1 MYIIIITESKHLDSK
16 KLEILQAM
24 SKAREDNCSLKVRYG
39 KVLACGAGAAGKTNF
54 FNLLMEENFQPL
66 HISTALAKTQQVT
79 IAMKARLSKTTDK
92 KVTFSKMDIDS
103 EIDQLLSYLPKK
115 YTTPSPQIRDTPADE
130 KRHVQINTKVESYTI
145 AEEMMSS
152 KLASNADVPTPH
164 LEEVWDILTF
174 MDTGGQPQFISMLPA
189 VNTFAM
195 ITFIV
200 HKITGGKSSLTEK
213 VIVKHGNKSGNRSFE
228 PHEHE
233 YTYHELIKTLMSYAS
248 SVLLPDKTF
257 LNKFKKIKSGGKE
270 KDTNTSSISFIATH
284 SSHVSENDIQE
295 IDDELIEIVKHS
307 STGGIKAKLN
317 TNYKCIVPLDNKTQG
332 KNSVETCTN
341 DKQYTNPS
349 SIREYIHK
357 YLIKQD
363 VYSVPIKWLLLELEI
378 RKVCINKNCSFIT
391 YNEVLKLSSNKNLG
405 EENFIKN
412 GLRFHHLF
420 GVLLY
425 FEEVEGMRELVI
437 TDHQWLFK
445 RLTDIVLYSFEDH
458 SDQYTDCVNCK
469 EKGIF
474 KETMLD
480 ELDINT
486 DFEKS
491 EINIKTINPKKS
503 FLNLLQHLRIIAP
516 LNEDPSQ
523 YFMPSLLKSCNL
535 SNLQERFPGTS
546 KFTTETNMIID
557 SEPLLL
563 QFKSTDSTNSFPRG
577 IFCFLV
583 VQLIHCTKWELYGQ
597 AYDNLLCFI
606 KKDTAHYIALI
617 DRIFFLELQVTHESD
632 QCVSVHAEIFDTVV
646 RALLEIGSRLDIE
659 IKLQYGFWCKK
670 CIKPEETHISLFE
683 REYMEYCY
691 CREKKPTKL
700 EMSHEIWLKSFKVR
714 THVHVLYI
722 YIYIYMLLHI

>member
-1 MYIIIITESKHLDSK
+1 M
-16 KLEILQAM
+16 
-24 SKAREDNCSLKVRYG
+24 
-39 KVLACGAGAAGKTNF
+39 TNNIQTHQVF
-54 FNLLMEENFQPL
+54 V
-66 HISTALAKTQQVT
+66 ST
-79 IAMKARLSKTTDK
+79 
-92 KVTFSKMDIDS
+92 
-103 EIDQLLSYLPKK
+103 
-115 YTTPSPQIRDTPADE
+115 
-130 KRHVQINTKVESYTI
+130 
-145 AEEMMSS
+145 
-152 KLASNADVPTPH
+152 
-164 LEEVWDILTF
+164 
-174 MDTGGQPQFISMLPA
+174 
-189 VNTFAM
+189 
-195 ITFIV
+195 
-200 HKITGGKSSLTEK
+200 
-213 VIVKHGNKSGNRSFE
+213 
-228 PHEHE
+228 
-233 YTYHELIKTLMSYAS
+233 
-248 SVLLPDKTF
+248 
-257 LNKFKKIKSGGKE
+257 
-270 KDTNTSSISFIATH
+270 
-284 SSHVSENDIQE
+284 
-295 IDDELIEIVKHS
+295 
-307 STGGIKAKLN
+307 
-317 TNYKCIVPLDNKTQG
+317 
-332 KNSVETCTN
+332 
-341 DKQYTNPS
+341 
-349 SIREYIHK
+349 YIHK

-378 RKVCINKNCSFIT
+378 RKVCINRNCCFIT
-391 YNEVLKLSSNKNLG
+391 YNEILKLSSNKNLG

-425 FEEVEGMRELVI
+425 FEQVEGMRELVI

-458 SDQYTDCVNCK
+458 SDEYTDCVNCK

-491 EINIKTINPKKS
+491 EIHIKTINPKKS

-563 QFKSTDSTNSFPRG
+563 QFKSTDSTNSFPQG

-583 VQLIHCTKWELYGQ
+583 VQLIHYTKWELYGQ

-606 KKDTAHYIALI
+606 KKDTAHYITLI

-632 QCVSVHAEIFDTVV
+632 QCVPVHAEIFDTVV
-646 RALLEIGSRLDIE
+646 HALLDIGSRLDIE

-670 CIKPEETHISLFE
+670 CNKPEETHISLFE

-700 EMSHEIWLKSFKVR
+700 EMSHKIWLKSFTVC
-714 THVHVLYI
+714 THVHVHI
-722 YIYIYMLLHI
+722 YVVTHIAMYAILSIHTYSS